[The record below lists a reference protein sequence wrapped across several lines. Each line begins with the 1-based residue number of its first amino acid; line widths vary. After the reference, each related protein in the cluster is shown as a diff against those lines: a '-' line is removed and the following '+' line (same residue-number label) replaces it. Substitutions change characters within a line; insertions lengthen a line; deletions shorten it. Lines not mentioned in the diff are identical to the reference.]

1 MGRYRIG
8 FDFGTS
14 TTKVCYYE
22 LDRNEFGLYKWNG
35 NIDRPTV
42 VSVKRKKLQYARNA
56 DTNSPEVYRYL
67 KWPLLLI
74 PNT

>member
-22 LDRNEFGLYKWNG
+22 LDREEFGLFKWSG
-35 NIDRPTV
+35 NMTDLWLV
-42 VSVKRKKLQYARNA
+42 
-56 DTNSPEVYRYL
+56 L
-67 KWPLLLI
+67 KTAL
-74 PNT
+74 

>member
-22 LDRNEFGLYKWNG
+22 LDKQEFGLFKWAD

-42 VSVKRKKLQYARNA
+42 ASVENGIMSYA
-56 DTNSPEVYRYL
+56 
-67 KWPLLLI
+67 
-74 PNT
+74 

>member
-42 VSVKRKKLQYARNA
+42 VSVKRGKLQYARNA
-56 DTNSPEVYRYL
+56 DLTLQRCTATL
-67 KWPLLLI
+67 KWPPLLI
-74 PNT
+74 RNT